1 MFIHFKG
8 VTLEKNGLIYFVNV
22 SNKSAFTIEGKDVD
36 TLKQILPYLEGAIDI
51 LSICNKFDI
60 REKEFITMIDLLTEN
75 NILEVYTQNDI
86 PSFTIV
92 SNNFE
97 EKLKEP
103 FSKMEFSEKIK
114 VININNV
121 DTIQK
126 TDFLIAF
133 DLDKNEVLFEQV
145 NELSKNLGIPWIRA
159 AISNNNIYLG
169 PIFFEDGGPCYHC
182 YSSRKSFNCS
192 ENNTHNIFQFNSV
205 LPLAIEYIR
214 NFFIQISKPSENY
227 TLLSNREINI
237 DLKDYTIKKTRI
249 LKMPF
254 CKTCSNININE
265 GITI

>member
-8 VTLEKNGLIYFVNV
+8 ITLEKNGVIYFVNA
-22 SNKSAFTIEGKDVD
+22 SDKSAFTIEGKGVD
-36 TLKQILPYLEGAIDI
+36 TFKKILPYLEGKIDI
-51 LSICNKFDI
+51 VSICNKFGI
-60 REKEFITMIDLLTEN
+60 TKKEFITMIDLLTEN
-75 NILEVYTQNDI
+75 NILTVYTNDDI

-92 SNNFE
+92 SDNFE
-97 EKLKEP
+97 EKSKEL
-103 FSKMEFSEKIK
+103 FSNKEFSDKIQ
-114 VININNV
+114 VININKI

-126 TDFLIAF
+126 TDFLISF
-133 DLDKNEVLFEQV
+133 DLDTNEILFEQV
-145 NELSKNLGIPWIRA
+145 NKIANNLGIPWVRA

-182 YSSRKSFNCS
+182 YSSRKEFNS
-192 ENNTHNIFQFNSV
+192 LENNIINIFQLNSV

-214 NFFIQISKPSENY
+214 KLLIQIGKPSENY
-227 TLLSNREINI
+227 TLLSTREINI

-265 GITI
+265 GMTI